1 MTETNTQKKTN
12 KNDMAIESSTAESV
26 KVIKDAAIEASIRLA
41 SDLREFKSSL
51 ASAANDAKRTLA
63 EAAADAVKVR
73 DVKGD
78 KDHDILIEL
87 RTRVMGLLEAIN
99 GISVGINAQITE
111 FKATQA
117 VLANRVLELE
127 KTKGSQTTILT
138 IGIIVLGSLAT
149 LLFYHLFKTTIL

>member
-1 MTETNTQKKTN
+1 VDKTTNNDNMGAETS
-12 KNDMAIESSTAESV
+12 AAELV
-26 KVIKDAAIEASIRLA
+26 KVVKDAAIEASIRLS
-41 SDLREFKSSL
+41 SDLREYKSSL

-78 KDHDILIEL
+78 RDHDLLIEL
-87 RTRVMGLLEAIN
+87 KTQMKGLLEAIN
-99 GISVGINAQITE
+99 GISIGVNAQIVE

-117 VLANRVLELE
+117 VLSNRVLELE

-138 IGIIVLGSLAT
+138 IGIIVLGSLAS
-149 LLFYHLFKTTIL
+149 LLFYHLFKTVSL

>member
-1 MTETNTQKKTN
+1 MGAETS
-12 KNDMAIESSTAESV
+12 AAELV
-26 KVIKDAAIEASIRLA
+26 KVVKDAAIEASIRLS
-41 SDLREFKSSL
+41 SDLREYKSSL

-78 KDHDILIEL
+78 RDHDLLIEL
-87 RTRVMGLLEAIN
+87 KTQMKGLLEAIN
-99 GISVGINAQITE
+99 GISIGVNAQIVE

-117 VLANRVLELE
+117 VLSNRVLELE

-138 IGIIVLGSLAT
+138 IGIIVLGSLAS
-149 LLFYHLFKTTIL
+149 LLFYHLFKTVSL

>member
-1 MTETNTQKKTN
+1 MDKTTNNDNMGAETS
-12 KNDMAIESSTAESV
+12 AAELV
-26 KVIKDAAIEASIRLA
+26 KVVKDAAIEASIRLS
-41 SDLREFKSSL
+41 SDLREYKSSL

-78 KDHDILIEL
+78 RDHDLLIEL
-87 RTRVMGLLEAIN
+87 KTQMKGLLEAIN
-99 GISVGINAQITE
+99 GISIGVNAQIVE

-117 VLANRVLELE
+117 VLSNRVLELE

-138 IGIIVLGSLAT
+138 IGIIVLGSLAS
-149 LLFYHLFKTTIL
+149 LLFYHLFKTVSL